1 MRRLLRLP
9 RTLDARCTSKSALYE
24 DIKNGLMTPAVR
36 LCGGRSV
43 AWPEDEIIAINNAL
57 IAGKSKDEIKELVK
71 KLIADRKTLC
81 GVTA

>member
-9 RTLDARCTSKSALYE
+9 RTLDARGTSKSAHYE
-24 DIKNGLMTPAVR
+24 DIQNGLMTPGVN
-36 LCGGRSV
+36 LGGRSV